1 MQRSFLLLLVVL
13 AGAWAVNTTIPLK
26 LMGGFTPMKYQ
37 CVGRVSDIWADVLF
51 LIESSDMI
59 TKSGFRQVIAFI
71 TATTKKMTIGQ
82 DEKQTR
88 VGFIT
93 YGEEAKLIYD
103 LDHWRSTEKLSDL
116 VQKIPYVKSS
126 GTNIAAAIALANK
139 VFNSPTHRPNVPKV
153 MVIVAN
159 GLKKGSQNPIP
170 VATAFKDFGGII
182 ITIEYTQYDNIEVP
196 ILKKIASEGYNIRS
210 NDEDFSVRT
219 LTNMLLQDHYIP
231 FRVNNP
237 EFGCFVTAKIPSMW
251 RDAAEMCRAVEE
263 GKLVKVENEEKAAFI
278 MKCEYSNRRKPRIK
292 VHVSVVEPKK
302 EAWIGLRYYG
312 NKFQWTDGTKA
323 DEDDHTTQIFF
334 QLNADDFNLWPEDI
348 KELNGP
354 HCVSMY
360 QDQKDKKYY
369 WRAGKC
375 LEDMRYVCEV
385 QPCSASNYCSEPVAG
400 VPSLQHSTN
409 HAQDS

>member
-182 ITIEYTQYDNIEVP
+182 ITIEYTQYDNIQVP

-219 LTNMLLQDHYIP
+219 LTNMLLQANCFCPDHYVP

-278 MKCEYSNRRKPRIK
+278 MKL
-292 VHVSVVEPKK
+292 VGPKK

-312 NKFQWTDGTKA
+312 NKFQWTDGTK
-323 DEDDHTTQIFF
+323 
-334 QLNADDFNLWPEDI
+334 LNADDFNLWPEDI

-385 QPCSASNYCSEPVAG
+385 QPCSASNYCSEPVFMYRQKHRALL
-400 VPSLQHSTN
+400 PAPPPPPN
-409 HAQDS
+409 